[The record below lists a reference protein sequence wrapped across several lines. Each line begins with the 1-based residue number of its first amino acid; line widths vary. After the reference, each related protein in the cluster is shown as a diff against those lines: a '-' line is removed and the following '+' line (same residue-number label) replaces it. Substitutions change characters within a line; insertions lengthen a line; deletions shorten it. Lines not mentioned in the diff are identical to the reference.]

1 MTKHKILHVVHTM
14 NTGGLEMVVKNIL
27 LQTNNVFDNTCLICC
42 DEKSD
47 FEQELIDNG
56 ISVYHLPTPDS
67 LKVKLYRN
75 LLEFFKNNHDYSIVH
90 THMSFSNGVVAKAAK
105 KSGIKT
111 VISHSH
117 EMEREKDRTPVK
129 RIYSAIMRH
138 LILKN
143 SDVYMA
149 CSTLAGYFLFN
160 EKGFN
165 EKGKVLY
172 NGVDLNR
179 FVFNTEEREKARKK
193 LGIED
198 KIVLGNVGSLFPVK
212 NQIRIVEMLKFNPAF
227 ATLIVGEGSEKTN
240 LMNLASKEG
249 VLERLILP
257 GKTTE
262 VEYYLNAMDV
272 FVFPSTSEGFG
283 VALIE
288 AQANGL
294 PCLVSEA
301 IQDEAIVNKN
311 IIKLNLNAGAEK
323 WAEEALTLSTLAR
336 EKEQLELKNKGL
348 DLNTNMGELIS
359 FYTSLTG

>member
-1 MTKHKILHVVHTM
+1 M

-27 LQTNNVFDNTCLICC
+27 LQTNNTFDNTCLICC

-75 LLEFFKNNHDYSIVH
+75 LLGFFKINHDYSIVH

-149 CSTLAGYFLFN
+149 CSTLAGYFLFK
-160 EKGFN
+160 EKGFK

-172 NGVDLNR
+172 NGVDLKR
-179 FVFNTEEREKARKK
+179 FAFNTEEREAARKK

-212 NQIRIVEMLKFNPAF
+212 NQIKLVEMLKFNPAF
-227 ATLIVGEGSEKTN
+227 AALIVGEGSEKTN
-240 LMNLASKEG
+240 LMNLASEQG
-249 VLERLILP
+249 VSDRLILP
-257 GKTTE
+257 GRSTN

-272 FVFPSTSEGFG
+272 FVFPSISEGFS
-283 VALIE
+283 VAFVE

-301 IQDEAIVNKN
+301 ITEESIINKN
-311 IIKLNLNAGAEK
+311 IVMVQLEASEETWATEAFKL
-323 WAEEALTLSTLAR
+323 SRISR
-336 EKEQLELKNKGL
+336 EIDQEQLRNKGL
-348 DLNTNMGELIS
+348 DLKTNMNELIS